1 MSDILQSNRTHAS
14 GPKGK
19 PVALI
24 HARIIDPATERD
36 ELGGIL
42 IEDGLITD
50 FGPQFAKNAP
60 EGAEVIDCA
69 GHIVCPGL
77 IDMLVFT
84 GEPGEEHRETLASAS
99 RAAAAGGVTT
109 IVSMPNTDPVIDE
122 VALVDFLQRRARD
135 TAITRVHVMAA
146 MTKGLKSEEM
156 TEIGM
161 LLEAGAVAFTNGKN
175 SVTNAQV
182 MRRLL
187 AYSCDFDAL
196 IVHYT
201 EDPDLR
207 GNGVMNEGEVSSRLG
222 LPGIPTLAETIM
234 LARDMRLVTDTGAR
248 YHSATISCID
258 SLEIIRRSKRQGL
271 KVSAGVSINHVT
283 LNENDVGPYRTFT
296 KVRPPLRSE
305 EDRMAM
311 VEGLRDGSIDV
322 IVSGHDPK
330 DAEGKRQP
338 FEEAAY
344 GAIGVETL
352 LPAALRLYH
361 NQEIDLMRLLRT
373 MTINPAE
380 ILGLKTGRIAKG
392 APADLTVF
400 DLNTPWIIDRDML
413 QSRSK
418 NSAFDEARVEGRVL
432 MSFVGGNRVFHY
444 RNSAPSFV
452 KQPVF
457 GG

>member
-1 MSDILQSNRTHAS
+1 MSDVKDDN
-14 GPKGK
+14 KK
-19 PVALI
+19 PIALI
-24 HARIIDPATERD
+24 HARVIDPATEFD
-36 ELGGIL
+36 ELGGVL
-42 IEDGLITD
+42 IEGGLITD
-50 FGPQFAKNAP
+50 VGPHLAKNAP
-60 EGAEVIDCA
+60 DGAEVIDCA
-69 GHIVCPGL
+69 GHILCPGL

-84 GEPGEEHRETLASAS
+84 GEPGEEHRETLATAS
-99 RAAAAGGVTT
+99 RAAATGGVST
-109 IVSMPNTDPVIDE
+109 IITMPNTEPIIDE

-146 MTKGLKSEEM
+146 MTKGLKNEEM

-175 SVTNAQV
+175 SVSNAQV

-196 IVHYT
+196 ICHYT

-207 GNGVMNEGEVSSRLG
+207 GNGVMNEGEVASRLG
-222 LPGIPTLAETIM
+222 LPGIPKLAETIM
-234 LARDMRLVTDTGAR
+234 LARDMRLVIDTNAR
-248 YHSATISCID
+248 YHAATISCAD
-258 SLEIIRRSKRQGL
+258 SLELIRRSKGNGL
-271 KVSAGVSINHVT
+271 KVSAGVSINHLT
-283 LNENDVGPYRTFT
+283 LNENDVGPYRTFC

-311 VEGLRDGSIDV
+311 VEGLRDGTIDV
-322 IVSGHDPK
+322 IVSSHDPK

-361 NQEIDLMRLLRT
+361 NEEIDLMRLLRS
-373 MTINPAE
+373 MTINPAN
-380 ILGLKTGRIAKG
+380 ILGLETGRIAKG
-392 APADLTVF
+392 APADLCLF
-400 DLNTPWIIDRDML
+400 DLTTPWIIDRDEL
-413 QSRSK
+413 QSRAK
-418 NSAFDEARVEGRVL
+418 NSAFDEARVQGRAL
-432 MSFVGGNRVFHY
+432 MTFVDGKRVFHY
-444 RNSAPSFV
+444 RNKSATYT

-457 GG
+457 SS